1 MNSEVKILLEHR
13 QTSDGNEDMELSEV
27 FQKTLDYCKRFSKFK
42 NKETIVNVRTTLT
55 TKRLHKFEIA
65 ALANLCPETADEAKG
80 YKFKILKF
88 LLLLSHNYYCFIVYY
103 KMTILSTD
111 SLARRA
117 FS

>member
-1 MNSEVKILLEHR
+1 MGTHPIFESDFDCLTERCQRTTLMNSEVKILLEHR

-65 ALANLCPETADEAKG
+65 ALANLCPETADEAKAL
-80 YKFKILKF
+80 IP
-88 LLLLSHNYYCFIVYY
+88 
-103 KMTILSTD
+103 
-111 SLARRA
+111 SLDGR
-117 FS
+117 F